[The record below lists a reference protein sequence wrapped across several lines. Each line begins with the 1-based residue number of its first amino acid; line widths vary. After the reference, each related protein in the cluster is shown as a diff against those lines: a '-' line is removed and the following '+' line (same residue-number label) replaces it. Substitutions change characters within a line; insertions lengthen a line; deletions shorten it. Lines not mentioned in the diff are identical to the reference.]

1 MRTSPPHLFC
11 VTVKV
16 CLAMVRA
23 PPRSLPVVLASTAK
37 VTLPLPVP
45 LEPLVTV
52 IQFALLTAVQV
63 QPGCVVTEIGPPVP
77 IDFSKLW
84 LVGEMAYVH
93 GPGN

>member
-1 MRTSPPHLFC
+1 
-11 VTVKV
+11 
-16 CLAMVRA
+16 
-23 PPRSLPVVLASTAK
+23 
-37 VTLPLPVP
+37 VP

-63 QPGCVVTEIGPPVP
+63 QPGCVVTDIGPPVP